1 MSNVS
6 EDRQRTG
13 LAHVMK
19 AMDERGLN
27 RGTSGNVSARL
38 PDGAILISPSGVPA
52 SRLEPEHMVVV
63 QADGSTAPGALKP
76 SSEWRMHQQLLQ
88 ARPDANAVV
97 HCHSRY
103 ATTLA
108 CAGRPIPP
116 LHYMVAVAGGADIP
130 IAPYS
135 TFGSP
140 ELAKHVVEALA
151 GRYGALMAN
160 HGQIALA
167 PRLDQAFAIAEE
179 IEEQAAIYWG
189 TLMIGGPTLLS
200 EAEMGA
206 VLQRFA
212 VYGQGAKAAEASAL

>member
-1 MSNVS
+1 MAAIT
-6 EDRQRTG
+6 EEALRLG
-13 LAHVMK
+13 LTQVMK

-38 PDGAILISPSGVPA
+38 PDGAMLVSPSGVPA
-52 SRLEPEHMVVV
+52 SRLEPAHMVAV
-63 QADGSTAPGALKP
+63 QADGSRAQGALKP
-76 SSEWRMHQQLLQ
+76 SSEWRMHQQLLA
-88 ARPDANAVV
+88 ARPDVNAVV

-116 LHYMVAVAGGADIP
+116 LHYMVAVAGGPDIP
-130 IAPYS
+130 VAPYS
-135 TFGSP
+135 TFGSA
-140 ELAKHVVEALA
+140 ELAKDVVEALA

-167 PRLDQAFAIAEE
+167 PGLEMALAIAEE

-189 TLMIGGPTLLS
+189 TLVIGGPTLLS

-206 VLQRFA
+206 VLKRFA
-212 VYGQGAKAAEASAL
+212 VYGQGSKSADR

>member
-1 MSNVS
+1 MSKVS
-6 EDRQRTG
+6 EADLREGIARV
-13 LAHVMK
+13 LK

-38 PDGAILISPSGVPA
+38 PGGAMLISPSGVPA
-52 SRLEPEHMVVV
+52 ARLEPAQMVVV
-63 QADGSTAPGALKP
+63 QADGSTAPEALKP
-76 SSEWRMHQQLLQ
+76 SSEWRMHQQLLR

-103 ATTLA
+103 ATILA

-130 IAPYS
+130 IAPYA

-140 ELAKHVVEALA
+140 DLAQHVVEALA

-167 PRLDQAFAIAEE
+167 PRLDQALAIAEE
-179 IEEQAAIYWG
+179 VEEQAAIYWG
-189 TLMIGGPTLLS
+189 TLVIGGPTLLS
-200 EAEMGA
+200 EAEM
-206 VLQRFA
+206 VTIQQRFA
-212 VYGQGAKAAEASAL
+212 VYGQGSKSAAE

>member
-1 MSNVS
+1 MAKAS
-6 EDRQRTG
+6 EADLREG
-13 LAHVMK
+13 LVDVMQ
-19 AMDERGLN
+19 AMDARGLN

-38 PDGAILISPSGVPA
+38 EGGAMLVSPSGVPA
-52 SRLEPEHMVVV
+52 ARLEPQHMVLVR
-63 QADGSTAPGALKP
+63 ADGSTPAGALKP
-76 SSEWRMHQQLLQ
+76 SSEWRMHRQLLA
-88 ARPDANAVV
+88 ARPDVNAVV

-135 TFGSP
+135 TFGSA
-140 ELAKHVVEALA
+140 ELGAGVVETLA

-167 PRLDQAFAIAEE
+167 PRLDLALAIAEE

-200 EAEMGA
+200 AAEIDV

-212 VYGQGAKAAEASAL
+212 VYGQGSRSAEDR